1 MKKKS
6 ADRNRAIVMG
16 ASMAGLVTARALS
29 DHYRELIL
37 VEQDRFENVVEH
49 RRGVP
54 QSRHAHGLLA
64 SGQNTLEGFFLSL
77 LEDVL
82 RGEVLHDPGGTLA
95 F

>member
-1 MKKKS
+1 MQKKS

-49 RRGVP
+49 RR
-54 QSRHAHGLLA
+54 
-64 SGQNTLEGFFLSL
+64 
-77 LEDVL
+77 
-82 RGEVLHDPGGTLA
+82 A
-95 F
+95 FHKADMPMACWRAARTH